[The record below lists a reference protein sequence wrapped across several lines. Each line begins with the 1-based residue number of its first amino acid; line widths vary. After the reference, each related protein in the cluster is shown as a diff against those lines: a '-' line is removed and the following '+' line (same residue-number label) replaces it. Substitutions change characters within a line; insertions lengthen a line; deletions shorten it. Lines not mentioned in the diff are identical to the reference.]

1 MVPALCWSMF
11 GAKLVRYCLYMWLP
25 MYLTKSVSIFQYA
38 FFLMRTILAGSNTL
52 NPVFKGII
60 RRQNL
65 FFYCLLHEQLLLLT
79 YQYIIYIYRWWP
91 IARLRVQILVES
103 DQKHKNLVLI
113 ASLLSTQWEGEV
125 RVSGKN

>member
-65 FFYCLLHEQLLLLT
+65 FFYCLLHKQLLLLT
-79 YQYIIYIYRWWP
+79 YQYIIYIYIYIP
-91 IARLRVQILVES
+91 VVA
-103 DQKHKNLVLI
+103 DC
-113 ASLLSTQWEGEV
+113 
-125 RVSGKN
+125 